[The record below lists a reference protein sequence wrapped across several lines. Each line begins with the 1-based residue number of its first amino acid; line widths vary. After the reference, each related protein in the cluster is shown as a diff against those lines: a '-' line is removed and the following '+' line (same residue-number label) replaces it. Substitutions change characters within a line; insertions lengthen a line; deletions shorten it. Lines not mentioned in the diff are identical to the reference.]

1 MTDVNVTEKERLENL
16 DVPSLKQICRN
27 LGVRGYSGKT
37 KAVIV
42 TLVLN
47 CTTSP
52 LEKSLYEKPL
62 RELRNICDSKGI
74 IGASRKTKE
83 EIVRMLATNPPSAD
97 QAVFNS
103 EAEISMRANGWKRRR
118 VQANQARL
126 NDTDTPTASPTTTLT
141 TEMED
146 DRMPSREMMISL
158 LIIDDLKTVLTKFN
172 SFNTHNLLDV
182 VQSGEVIKEV
192 DMIELSR
199 LLMTV
204 HGAVSV

>member
-141 TEMED
+141 TD
-146 DRMPSREMMISL
+146 DDGMPSREMMISL
-158 LIIDDLKTVLTKFN
+158 LIIDDLRRMLAKFK
-172 SFNTHNLLDV
+172 SFNTYNLLDV